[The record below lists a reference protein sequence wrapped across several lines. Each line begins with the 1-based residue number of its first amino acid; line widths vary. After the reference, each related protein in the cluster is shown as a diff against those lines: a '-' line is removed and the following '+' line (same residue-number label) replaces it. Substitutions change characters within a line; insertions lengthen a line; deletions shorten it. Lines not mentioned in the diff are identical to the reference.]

1 MTLHQTQSG
10 VAVLLLALLTG
21 CSSGSNMQE
30 ETTSTIQREKSTQ
43 TDATVERS
51 TQDAA
56 ESERL
61 GTKWG
66 DDVNSQ
72 VTTVDLRR
80 TSSEPIEQMQVRYA
94 DKSYNGRAVNSMS
107 LLAGKVDFSM
117 ETDTDTLS
125 IYRDSGNY
133 IVQGQ
138 AGYAYLLF

>member
-30 ETTSTIQREKSTQ
+30 ESTSTIQREKSTQ
-43 TDATVERS
+43 TDATAERS

-61 GTKWG
+61 GTKGG
-66 DDVNSQ
+66 DDVDSK

-94 DKSYNGRAVNSMS
+94 D
-107 LLAGKVDFSM
+107 
-117 ETDTDTLS
+117 
-125 IYRDSGNY
+125 
-133 IVQGQ
+133 
-138 AGYAYLLF
+138 